1 MYRTHL
7 RSFGARGVVRDVNVA
22 PVVWRYQPLCI
33 TGIVLHT
40 WFDQRDIV
48 LLLHG
53 EPGYIVDQLLLD
65 GVVGLQAGI
74 WILHDIGLFHL
85 LLQGLL
91 RSCIR
96 AMVLTKVHAVLGRS

>member
-1 MYRTHL
+1 MVSSDL
-7 RSFGARGVVRDVNVA
+7 RGFSTRGVVGDVNVA
-22 PVVWRYQPLCI
+22 PIVWRYQPLCI
-33 TGIVLHT
+33 SGIVLHT
-40 WFDQRDIV
+40 WFDQRDIG

-53 EPGYIVDQLLLD
+53 KPGYIVNQLLLD
-65 GVVGLQAGI
+65 GVIGLQAGI

-96 AMVLTKVHAVLGRS
+96 TMVLAKVH